1 MTQEKKLAYSLLK
14 TDIKE
19 KLTLDGLKLEKEGII
34 AGVWLDQSKYT
45 FPNLLYKKDS
55 SANIILS

>member
-34 AGVWLDQSKYT
+34 AGV
-45 FPNLLYKKDS
+45 
-55 SANIILS
+55 